1 MAGVHECILASFY
14 ANICVV
20 FRVYIRYNAVGTGGI
35 RMNDMTKG
43 DPKKILLLFM
53 VPVLLGNLFQNFYN
67 IADIMIVGRF
77 LGVDALAAV
86 GMTGSITFL
95 VIGWIQGLTSGFGIL
110 LAQAFGAK
118 EESRLRHYNIVAGYL
133 CIFFAVVM
141 SVGLLLGNSAILRL
155 MNTPEDIFPHT
166 KAYIGIIYAG
176 LPATILYNMLA
187 ATARAVG
194 DSKTPLYFLML
205 SSIINI
211 GLDILFVGFLP
222 FGVAGAG
229 YATVISQA
237 LSGVLCYIY
246 IHKKYPELH
255 FRRKDGSIKLY
266 TCYKL
271 LGMGIPMG
279 LQFSITALGTMIVQT
294 ALNQLG
300 SIYIAAFAGSMKIQN
315 LFIQFNTAMGAAIA
329 NFAGQNYG
337 AGKIERVKKGM
348 RAAVI
353 MTVIYG
359 VFVMIMAYFFCPSW
373 IVIFAEDPT
382 GELVDISRQI
392 FRICTWFY
400 IPLGL
405 IFVYRNVLQG
415 IGNGLVPM
423 LGGVFELFARGMVIV
438 VLFPPLQFT
447 GVCLADPMAWI
458 FALIPLIPYYYWY
471 MHRLSK
477 KQGAG
482 KNI

>member
-1 MAGVHECILASFY
+1 
-14 ANICVV
+14 
-20 FRVYIRYNAVGTGGI
+20 
-35 RMNDMTKG
+35 MNDMVKG
-43 DPKKILLLFM
+43 SPKKILLLFM
-53 VPVLLGNLFQNFYN
+53 IPVLLGNLFQNFYN
-67 IADIMIVGRF
+67 IADIMIVGRY

-95 VIGWIQGLTSGFGIL
+95 VIGWIQGLTSGFGVL

-118 EESRLRHYNIVAGYL
+118 DQSRFRHYNIVSGYL
-133 CIFFAVVM
+133 CVAFAIVM
-141 SVGLLLGNSAILRL
+141 SVGLLLGNDIILKL
-155 MNTPEDIFPHT
+155 MNTPEGIFSDT
-166 KAYIGIIYAG
+166 KSYIGIIYAG

-187 ATARAVG
+187 ATARAMG

-205 SSIINI
+205 SSVINI
-211 GLDILFVGFLP
+211 GLDILFVGYLP

-237 LSGVLCYIY
+237 ISGVLCYIY
-246 IHKKYPELH
+246 IRKKYPEIR
-255 FRRKDGSIKLY
+255 FRREEGGFKLY

-271 LGMGIPMG
+271 LGMGVPMG
-279 LQFSITALGTMIVQT
+279 LQFSITALGTMIVQS

-315 LFIQFNTAMGAAIA
+315 LFIQFSVAMGAAIA

-337 AGKIERVKKGM
+337 AGRIDRVKEGV
-348 RAAVI
+348 RASLVI
-353 MTVIYG
+353 TVIYG
-359 VFVMIMAYFFCPSW
+359 AFVMIMAYFVCPYA
-373 IVIFAEDPT
+373 IVLFADDPT
-382 GELVDISRQI
+382 GELVEISRQI
-392 FRICTWFY
+392 FHICTWFY

-423 LGGVFELFARGMVIV
+423 LGGIFELFARGMVIV
-438 VLFPPLQFT
+438 LLFPSLQFV

-471 MHRLSK
+471 MHKLSK
-477 KQGAG
+477 KNSMEATL
-482 KNI
+482 